1 MRVNLPPLQPAKIWM
16 KLNCIEVH
24 RLLDE
29 GDPKFLRDILRE
41 KITGKQSS
49 PFIAGRPEVIQ
60 IEKFREHTS

>member
-1 MRVNLPPLQPAKIWM
+1 MRVNLPPRQPAKIWM

-49 PFIAGRPEVIQ
+49 PFIAGRP
-60 IEKFREHTS
+60 